1 MDVHPRSTVV
11 FLKSPYLKGCSS
23 GQVFRFPLAP
33 LPHLF
38 TRLIPKRKVSNAIIR
53 SLARIRFSMLRIQ
66 VSSENRFVYV
76 VVNFLPQVILFFF
89 CFNFVISIH

>member
-11 FLKSPYLKGCSS
+11 FLKSPYLEGCSS

-38 TRLIPKRKVSNAIIR
+38 TRLIPKRRVSNAIIK
-53 SLARIRFSMLRIQ
+53 SLARTRFSMLRIQ
-66 VSSENRFVYV
+66 VSSENQFVYV
-76 VVNFLPQVILFFF
+76 VVNFLSQVIFIFLLFQL
-89 CFNFVISIH
+89 H

>member
-38 TRLIPKRKVSNAIIR
+38 TRLIPKRRVSNAIIS

-66 VSSENRFVYV
+66 VSSENQFVYIV
-76 VVNFLPQVILFFF
+76 LNFFIAACYEALV
-89 CFNFVISIH
+89 FNLSWP

>member
-11 FLKSPYLKGCSS
+11 S

-33 LPHLF
+33 IPHLF
-38 TRLIPKRKVSNAIIR
+38 TRLIPKRRVSNAIIT
-53 SLARIRFSMLRIQ
+53 SLARIRFSMFRIQ

-76 VVNFLPQVILFFF
+76 VLNFLSQVIFIFLLF
-89 CFNFVISIH
+89 

>member
-33 LPHLF
+33 IPHLF
-38 TRLIPKRKVSNAIIR
+38 TRLIPKRKVSNAIIS
-53 SLARIRFSMLRIQ
+53 SLARISFSMLRIQ
-66 VSSENRFVYV
+66 VSSENQFVYV
-76 VVNFLPQVILFFF
+76 VVNFLSKVIFSFLLFQLR
-89 CFNFVISIH
+89 H

>member
-38 TRLIPKRKVSNAIIR
+38 TRLIPKRRVSNAIIS

-66 VSSENRFVYV
+66 VSCENQFVYIV
-76 VVNFLPQVILFFF
+76 LNFFIAACYEALV
-89 CFNFVISIH
+89 FNLSWP